1 MHGLDLP
8 FDLKRRALCYLDKR
22 SSLDRNAGND
32 QTFDTGVMV
41 RGSPDAGVPG
51 LHDDVRSS

>member
-32 QTFDTGVMV
+32 QPFDTGVMV
-41 RGSPDAGVPG
+41 RGASDAGVPG